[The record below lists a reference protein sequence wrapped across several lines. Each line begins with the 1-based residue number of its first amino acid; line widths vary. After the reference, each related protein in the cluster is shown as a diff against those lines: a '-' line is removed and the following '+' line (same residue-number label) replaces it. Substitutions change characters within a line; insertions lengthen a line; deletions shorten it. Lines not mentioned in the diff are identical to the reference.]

1 MAQKIFITRKIPD
14 VGIKMLQD
22 KGFVVDIYPKDEIL
36 SHKKLLGILKKGD
49 YDCVLSLATDHIDK
63 TIFDIAPGVKIFANY
78 ATGFDNIDLI
88 EAKKR
93 SVMITNAP
101 SIPASQSVAEHAVAL
116 MFALATRTVE
126 ADRFVR
132 EGKYKGWEPML
143 FIGTDIPGKTLG
155 IIGVGRIGSRVA
167 QYSKAMGINIIY
179 TDVVR
184 NDQLEKECDAVFC
197 SSVEELLPKSDFVS
211 IHVPLMDST
220 HHLINEARLK
230 MMKRTAYIINTSRGP
245 VIDEKALVTALQNK
259 TIAGAGLD
267 VFEFEPKLSAGLAK
281 LSNVILTPHIASASI
296 EARNDMS
303 IIAAQNIIDFFDGK
317 TPKNRIV

>member
-1 MAQKIFITRKIPD
+1 MAQKIFVTRKIPD

-22 KGFVVDIYPKDEIL
+22 KGFAVDIYPKDEIL

-49 YDCVLSLATDHIDK
+49 YDGVISLITDSIDK
-63 TIFDIAPGVKIFANY
+63 SIFDIAPSVKIFSNY
-78 ATGFDNIDLI
+78 ATGFDNIDLV
-88 EAKKR
+88 EAKKHA
-93 SVMITNAP
+93 VTITNAP
-101 SIPASQSVAEHAVAL
+101 SDIASESVAEHAIAL
-116 MFALATRTVE
+116 MLTLAARIVE
-126 ADRFVR
+126 ANEFVR
-132 EGKYKGWEPML
+132 KGKYKGWDPMG
-143 FIGTDIPGKTLG
+143 FIGEDILGKTLG

-167 QYSKAMGINIIY
+167 HYAKGLGLNIIY
-179 TDVVR
+179 SDVAR
-184 NDQLEKECDAVFC
+184 NDNLEKECGAVFC
-197 SSVEELLPKSDFVS
+197 NSVEELLPKSDFVS

-230 MMKRTAYIINTSRGP
+230 LMKRTAFLINTSRGP

-267 VFEFEPKLSAGLAK
+267 VFEFEPKLSAGLSK
-281 LSNVILTPHIASASI
+281 LSNVVLTPHIASASI